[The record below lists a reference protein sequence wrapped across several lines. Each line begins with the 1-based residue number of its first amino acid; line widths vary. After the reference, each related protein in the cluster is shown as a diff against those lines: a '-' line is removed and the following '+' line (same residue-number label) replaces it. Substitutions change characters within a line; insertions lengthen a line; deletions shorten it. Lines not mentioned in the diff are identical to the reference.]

1 MIKKKISAQDHL
13 EFIKL
18 FSMRNDKVNESICKI
33 KDNIVKEIEEYT
45 KHVLPSIDLKQK
57 SKLQNNIFAKSLNIN
72 KNYSTDDELILAR
85 KLVLECLS
93 YNRAENYEEWINL
106 GWVLRNI
113 DYRLLDTWIEFSK
126 IGTAYVEGECQ
137 TLWNKMRKDNMG
149 LGTLRWWA
157 KLDNK
162 NKYEE
167 IVNETLFPWIDKC
180 IRSDGA
186 HYDVAKVVQT
196 LKKDDIRAIS
206 KVVWYY
212 YDREKH
218 RWKSTSEGLL
228 LRIIL
233 SEDICKKF
241 MERTQYWNNVQ
252 SPSNDEL
259 LAEANKEKAKKS
271 LKIAS
276 QLKNSSFKDCVMKE
290 CKSLFIDEK
299 FEELLDSRSHL
310 IGFMNGVYDL
320 KMHIFR
326 DGMPDDYISHS
337 SKINYIPYN
346 PDAPEVAEIND
357 FFSKIFVNENV
368 KNYVLDIIACII
380 DGSITQERF
389 YVFTG
394 NGSNGKSR
402 LLDFIQ
408 KTIGDYYCIL
418 PIALL
423 TQKRAASNSAQSEL
437 ERTKGRRFAVMQE
450 PSEQDK
456 INIGF
461 MKELS
466 GNDRILCRGLYKE
479 PFEFKPQF
487 KMILTCNELPEVPSD
502 DGGTW
507 RRIRVI
513 EFLSK
518 FCENPKKPNE
528 FPMDLE
534 LSDKFDRWAETFMS
548 MLIERHKHINPNN
561 IHEPMEVRIAT
572 ESYKNNND
580 IIGQY
585 KNERLIIDSEDTNTR
600 TGLMTIYNDFRLW
613 CYSNIPKSKKQP
625 DRNQL
630 RALF

>member
-1 MIKKKISAQDHL
+1 MGIQEDLNSIYNKYSVQKGKIYTNTSMHPKKSLFIPDNEYDEFLRIYGIAITNGIHLHFTEKPLNPSPLRIDLDFRFASINTEDNINIKRIYTTENIDRILYYYNKILTEYFDINENYNLGYLMEKSNPTLVRNKLKDGIHIVYPYIILTNNEQHFVRKKILDIASELFANLPICNNYEDIIDKSIIEVNSWQMYGSRKPDCEAYTVTKVYKNGIDTKKRITALDHL

-18 FSMRNDKVNESICKI
+18 FSMRNDKIDEKICKI
-33 KDNIVKEIEEYT
+33 KDNIVKEIEEYI
-45 KHVLPSIDLKQK
+45 KHVLPSTDSKQK

-72 KNYSTDDELILAR
+72 KNYSTDDELILSR

-93 YNRAENYEEWINL
+93 YNRAENYEDWINL

-126 IGTAYVEGECQ
+126 IGTAYIEGECQ
-137 TLWNKMRKDNMG
+137 TIWNKMRKDNMG

-157 KLDNK
+157 KQDNK

-167 IVNETLFPWIDKC
+167 IINETLYPWIDKC

-196 LKKDDIRAIS
+196 FKKDDIRAIS
-206 KVVWYY
+206 KIAWYY

-218 RWKSTSEGLL
+218 KWRSTSEGLL

-233 SEDICKKF
+233 SEDICNKF
-241 MERTQYWNNVQ
+241 MQRTQYWNSIQ
-252 SPSNDEL
+252 ISNDDEL
-259 LAEANKEKAKKS
+259 QMEANKEKAKKS

-276 QLKNSSFKDCVMKE
+276 QLKNSGFKDCIMKE

-346 PDAPEVAEIND
+346 PNAPEIAEIDD

-368 KNYVLDIIACII
+368 KNYVFDIITCII
-380 DGSITQERF
+380 DGSIAQERF

-394 NGSNGKSR
+394 NGSNGTSR

-408 KTIGDYYCIL
+408 KT
-418 PIALL
+418 
-423 TQKRAASNSAQSEL
+423 N
-437 ERTKGRRFAVMQE
+437 
-450 PSEQDK
+450 
-456 INIGF
+456 
-461 MKELS
+461 
-466 GNDRILCRGLYKE
+466 
-479 PFEFKPQF
+479 
-487 KMILTCNELPEVPSD
+487 
-502 DGGTW
+502 W
-507 RRIRVI
+507 
-513 EFLSK
+513 
-518 FCENPKKPNE
+518 
-528 FPMDLE
+528 
-534 LSDKFDRWAETFMS
+534 
-548 MLIERHKHINPNN
+548 
-561 IHEPMEVRIAT
+561 
-572 ESYKNNND
+572 
-580 IIGQY
+580 
-585 KNERLIIDSEDTNTR
+585 
-600 TGLMTIYNDFRLW
+600 
-613 CYSNIPKSKKQP
+613 
-625 DRNQL
+625 
-630 RALF
+630 